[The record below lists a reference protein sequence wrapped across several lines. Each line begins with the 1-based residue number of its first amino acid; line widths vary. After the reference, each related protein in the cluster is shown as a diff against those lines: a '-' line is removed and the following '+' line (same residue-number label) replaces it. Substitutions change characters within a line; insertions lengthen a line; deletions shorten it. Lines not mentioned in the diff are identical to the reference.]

1 MQQLHGPEEDKHAL
15 MASNEKVKYLERKL
29 LEVQEKAE
37 RDQRSNSVEKGNQTD
52 RVEIVEN

>member
-1 MQQLHGPEEDKHAL
+1 MA
-15 MASNEKVKYLERKL
+15 ASNEKVKYLERKL

-52 RVEIVEN
+52 RVEIVEKKRPEMIQRQV